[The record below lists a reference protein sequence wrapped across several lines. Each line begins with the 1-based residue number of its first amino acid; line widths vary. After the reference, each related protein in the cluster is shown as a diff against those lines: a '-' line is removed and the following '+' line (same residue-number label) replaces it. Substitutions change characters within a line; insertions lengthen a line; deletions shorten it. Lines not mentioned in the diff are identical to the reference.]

1 MLDYDDEK
9 QLYDSIIANGKIPHH
24 IAIIMDGNG
33 RWARHRG
40 LPRVAG
46 HREGVNS
53 VREIVKACGDIGVK
67 VLTLYTFSKENWNRP
82 QDEVTALMRLLL
94 YTIQKEVAELNKNNV
109 KLMLIGEID
118 DLPVVTRNSLLESIE
133 RLQHNTG
140 LILNLALS
148 YSSRR
153 EIVAGIKSLIGD
165 VLTHKVQLDAVNDQL
180 FSKYLYTAS
189 IPDPDLVIRTSGEL
203 RISNFL
209 LWQIAYSEIYVAD
222 TLWPDFRKKEF
233 YQAIRAYQQRERR
246 FGKVLEETSQPTLM
260 VQ

>member
-1 MLDYDDEK
+1 
-9 QLYDSIIANGKIPHH
+9 
-24 IAIIMDGNG
+24 MDGNG

-40 LPRVAG
+40 LPRFAG

-118 DLPVVTRNSLLESIE
+118 DLPAVTRNSLLESIE

-180 FSKYLYTAS
+180 FSKYLYTAP

-246 FGKVLEETSQPTLM
+246 FGKVPEETSQLTLM